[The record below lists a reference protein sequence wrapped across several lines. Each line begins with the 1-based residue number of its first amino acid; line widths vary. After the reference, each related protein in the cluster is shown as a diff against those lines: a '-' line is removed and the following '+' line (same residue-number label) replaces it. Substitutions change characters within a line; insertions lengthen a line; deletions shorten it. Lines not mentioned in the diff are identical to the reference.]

1 MQKRVLNVVG
11 SVLMGLVCLTM
22 AVACEGRK
30 SKPARDVRPY
40 VEDRIGIDAMKS
52 RGYAVKLKVEDS
64 LIVVYSRKGRNVR
77 LDKFSGQ
84 DHTVLLFAPG
94 GGLRNEWVYA
104 AGKGWH
110 KDEYRTEQS
119 INNFFAE
126 IITDQADVCLRHGY
140 EPAGTTTVCDKLC
153 AVYKGVFMADAGE
166 KGKILREFGD
176 RSKEILKDNF
186 VNVRYSQLADETLM
200 KYLYALQGK
209 ESASCRGYQNQQGN
223 CRYEPAPSGICSG
236 DG

>member
-22 AVACEGRK
+22 AVACEGGK
-30 SKPARDVRPY
+30 SKPARDVRPH

-94 GGLRNEWVYA
+94 GGQRNEWVYA

-110 KDEYRTEQS
+110 KDEYRTEQN

-140 EPAGTTTVCDKLC
+140 EPAGTVTVCDKLC

-166 KGKILREFGD
+166 KAGAVRSPLMRDSVAGEFAVWNGLTLY
-176 RSKEILKDNF
+176 LKCDGRVMSECLDVKVGVPDDAF
-186 VNVRYSQLADETLM
+186 TQTLDVTWM
-200 KYLYALQGK
+200 
-209 ESASCRGYQNQQGN
+209 E
-223 CRYEPAPSGICSG
+223 
-236 DG
+236 